1 MSEVFER
8 EIHIVDADSHFSL
21 EGEKQFK
28 VVDFWKWAFSDLVE
42 NTTRGI
48 LGEFIVGIA
57 LGLDMS
63 KVKYNWGVCD
73 LIQPDGTKI
82 EVKTSAY
89 LQTWNESKLS
99 NIGFSRLK
107 TRNQNGLDLRDKKDY
122 NSDYYIFCIQT
133 AKSHQEYN
141 QFNLD
146 KWQFKIVEKASLA
159 KKNTDSISLNSLQK
173 IAPDTFSFG
182 SLREGLEK
190 LKNATNKSIDKE

>member
-8 EIHIVDADSHFSL
+8 EIKIVDADLYFSL

-48 LGEFIVGIA
+48 LGELIVGIA

-89 LQTWNESKLS
+89 MQTWNENKLS
-99 NIGFSRLK
+99 NIKFSGLK
-107 TRNQNGLDLRDKKDY
+107 TRNANGLDVRSKEDY
-122 NSDYYIFCIQT
+122 NSEYYIFCIQN
-133 AKSHQEYN
+133 AKSHQEYD
-141 QFNLD
+141 QFSLD
-146 KWQFKIVEKASLA
+146 KWQFKIVARETLA
-159 KKNTDSISLNSLQK
+159 KRNVKSITLNSLQK

-182 SLREGLEK
+182 SLKEGLEK
-190 LKNATNKSIDKE
+190 LKNATNESIDKK